1 MRRGPVEVQR
11 TLRTTLAICLC
22 AAFLSFAVLAV
33 AFGFRPGAA
42 LAAGLLIGSANGF
55 LADHALRLGSFR
67 MFSLARL
74 AGLSAVG
81 VGVGYLLGVDVI
93 WLVVVGLALA
103 QLALSAAAI
112 REVVAHR

>member
-1 MRRGPVEVQR
+1 VEVQR
-11 TLRTTLAICLC
+11 TLRTAFAICL
-22 AAFLSFAVLAV
+22 AAAMLAFAVLA
-33 AFGFRPGAA
+33 ASFGWRAGAA

-55 LADHALRLGSFR
+55 LAHRALGLGSFR
-67 MFSLARL
+67 LFSLARL
-74 AGLSAVG
+74 AGLSAGG

>member
-1 MRRGPVEVQR
+1 VEVQR
-11 TLRTTLAICLC
+11 TLRTTFAICL
-22 AAFLSFAVLAV
+22 AAAMVAFAVLGA
-33 AFGFRPGAA
+33 AFGLRAGAA

-55 LADHALRLGSFR
+55 LADRTLRLGAFR
-67 MFSLARL
+67 MFSLSRL
-74 AGLSAVG
+74 AGLSIAG
-81 VGVGYLLGVDVI
+81 VGVGYLLGVGVI